1 MACPRARWVM
11 TFRPDSTDNVVRR
24 ALRMTRMA
32 WVHVAVFSAV
42 VNILMLTGSI
52 YMMQVYDRVLASG
65 SIATLAGLS
74 LIALLAY
81 ALQGWLDHIRLKML
95 GRIGCAVDAALS
107 PLTLRAA
114 MTAPLHGLN
123 PIDAMAPYRDLA
135 ALRGFLGSL
144 GPTAFLDMPF
154 MPMFLAVCFLLHPWL
169 GWLAVGGM
177 VTIVGLAVLAER
189 VSIKPGLQS
198 MRSNAEQTAMIE
210 TGRRNAEAI
219 CALGMQS
226 TFAQRFDAVHSRH
239 VEDVMRI
246 TERSGGLGSLAK
258 MFRFVLQSAV
268 LGLGG
273 YLVIRGELSGGS
285 MIAASIV
292 TARALAPV
300 ELAVGHLKAFI
311 AAREGFSRLKSS
323 LPAHETK
330 PMSLALPAPRR
341 TLSVEDIAIVP
352 PGGRQAIVNGV
363 TFSLETGQ
371 ALGLIGP
378 SGSGKSSV
386 ARALVSVWPTAR
398 GVVRLDGAVMSQ
410 WAPDMLG
417 RSIGYLPQDVE
428 LFPGTIAENIARFD
442 PDSTSDK
449 VLAATRQAG
458 AHAMIVGFRDG
469 YETQI
474 GEGGVAL
481 SGGQRQRIALAR
493 ALYGDP
499 FLVVLDEPNS
509 SLDAEGDDALA
520 GAISSVKARGGIVI
534 VITHRP
540 AGLQCMD
547 QVGIIVGGR
556 LQDIGPRDEILKR
569 TGVTPGA
576 SASPV
581 NQPQAPARAPAAR
594 SGLHDEAWR
603 EPSASAAPARPPA
616 RGSAAGFEQDA
627 AQIDRLRQLARRMR
641 AEAAPQVNAPEAGRA
656 HGDASGSRIRGPR

>member
-1 MACPRARWVM
+1 MAFQTENA
-11 TFRPDSTDNVVRR
+11 DNVVNRTMR
-24 ALRMTRMA
+24 ATRMA

-65 SIATLAGLS
+65 SIATLVGLS

-95 GRIGCAVDAALS
+95 ARIGYAVDAALS

-114 MTAPLHGLN
+114 MTLPMHGSN
-123 PIDAMAPYRDLA
+123 PVDAMAPFRNLA

-154 MPMFLAVCFLLHPWL
+154 MPLFLAVCFLLHPSL

-177 VTIVGLAVLAER
+177 GIILCLAILAER
-189 VSIKPGLQS
+189 VSIKPGLQAL
-198 MRSNAEQTAMIE
+198 RSNAEQTAMIE

-219 CALGMQS
+219 SALGMRS
-226 TFAQRFDAVHSRH
+226 HFARRFDAVHNRH
-239 VEDVMRI
+239 VDDSMQL
-246 TERSGGLGSLAK
+246 TERSSGVGSLAK

-273 YLVIRGELSGGS
+273 YLVIRGEMSGGG

-300 ELAVGHLKAFI
+300 ELAVSHLKAFI
-311 AAREGFSRLKSS
+311 AAREGFSRLKVS
-323 LPAHETK
+323 LPTHEHT
-330 PMSLALPAPRR
+330 PLSLTLPPPCRS
-341 TLSVEDIAIVP
+341 LSVEDIAIVP
-352 PGGRQAIVNGV
+352 PGGRHAIVNGV
-363 TFSLETGQ
+363 TFSLEAGE

-386 ARALVSVWPTAR
+386 ARALVAVWPTVR
-398 GVVRLDGAVMSQ
+398 GLVRLDGAVMSQ
-410 WAPDMLG
+410 WDPDMLG

-442 PDSTSDK
+442 PDATPDK
-449 VLAATRQAG
+449 VLAAAGQAG

-469 YETQI
+469 YETRI

-493 ALYGDP
+493 ALYGEP

-520 GAISSVKARGGIVI
+520 AAIRSVKARRGVVV

-540 AGLQCMD
+540 AGLSCVD

-556 LQDIGPRDEILKR
+556 LQDYGPRESVLKR
-569 TGVTPGA
+569 AGVIQGSQT
-576 SASPV
+576 ASPDPAPI
-581 NQPQAPARAPAAR
+581 QPEGTATGLPKGNAALQDPSPGQATDIWQQVLAADHDAAR
-594 SGLHDEAWR
+594 
-603 EPSASAAPARPPA
+603 
-616 RGSAAGFEQDA
+616 
-627 AQIDRLRQLARRMR
+627 IDRLRAMADRMKSPAAIREDILDKPDVSDKKEAR
-641 AEAAPQVNAPEAGRA
+641 
-656 HGDASGSRIRGPR
+656 

>member
-1 MACPRARWVM
+1 MAFQVGG
-11 TFRPDSTDNVVRR
+11 TDNVVKR
-24 ALRMTRMA
+24 ALRATRMA

-65 SIATLAGLS
+65 SIATLVGLS

-114 MTAPLHGLN
+114 MTAPLQGAS
-123 PIDAMAPYRDLA
+123 PVDAMTPFRDLA

-154 MPMFLAVCFLLHPWL
+154 MPLFLAVCFLLHPWL
-169 GWLAVGGM
+169 GWLAVAGM
-177 VTIVGLAVLAER
+177 AIIVLLAVLAER
-189 VSIKPGLQS
+189 ISVKPGLQS
-198 MRSNAEQTAMIE
+198 LSSNAEQTAMIE
-210 TGRRNAEAI
+210 TGRRNAESI
-219 CALGMQS
+219 SALGMRAH
-226 TFAQRFDAVHSRH
+226 FARRFDAVHNRH
-239 VEDVMRI
+239 VEDTMQV
-246 TERSGGLGSLAK
+246 TERSGGIGSMAK
-258 MFRFVLQSAV
+258 MFRFILQSAV

-273 YLVIRGELSGGS
+273 YLVIRGEVSGGA

-311 AAREGFSRLKSS
+311 SAREGLSRLQVS
-323 LPAHETK
+323 LPQHEER
-330 PMSLALPAPRR
+330 PMSLALPAPSRS
-341 TLSVEDIAIVP
+341 LDVQDIAIVP
-352 PGGRQAIVNGV
+352 PGGRHSIVNGV
-363 TFSLETGQ
+363 SFSLMAGQ

-386 ARALVSVWPTAR
+386 ARALVGVWPTAR
-398 GVVRLDGAVMSQ
+398 GVVRLDGAVISQ
-410 WAPDMLG
+410 WEPDALG

-442 PDSTSDK
+442 PQATTET
-449 VLAATRQAG
+449 VLAATRQAA

-469 YETQI
+469 YETRI

-499 FLVVLDEPNS
+499 FLVVLDEPNA

-520 GAISSVKARGGIVI
+520 AAIGAVKARGGVVV

-540 AGLQCMD
+540 SGLSCVD
-547 QVGIIVGGR
+547 QVGVIVGGR
-556 LQDIGPRDEILKR
+556 LQDLGPRDTTLKK
-569 TGVTPGA
+569 TGVAAGSNRAPPAPAPADAAA
-576 SASPV
+576 SASV
-581 NQPQAPARAPAAR
+581 VSASVA
-594 SGLHDEAWR
+594 
-603 EPSASAAPARPPA
+603 SASAARA
-616 RGSAAGFEQDA
+616 SAASDA
-627 AQIDRLRQLARRMR
+627 PRDPAPAPVDASQAFPSATADRAADDARIARLRALARHMR
-641 AEAAPQVNAPEAGRA
+641 ERA
-656 HGDASGSRIRGPR
+656 DPPTPGVATKEVG